1 MEKVKYRYN
10 RWRLALGR
18 LVNLR
23 YINRW
28 IIFCADLFISLC
40 KTKCFFTNCKGSEN
54 QLTIK

>member
-23 YINRW
+23 YIN
-28 IIFCADLFISLC
+28 LSL
-40 KTKCFFTNCKGSEN
+40 
-54 QLTIK
+54 IHI

>member
-23 YINRW
+23 YINRR
-28 IIFCADLFISLC
+28 ALKKVS
-40 KTKCFFTNCKGSEN
+40 S
-54 QLTIK
+54 

>member
-23 YINRW
+23 YINHW
-28 IIFCADLFISLC
+28 IIFVRIFSFPYVYL
-40 KTKCFFTNCKGSEN
+40 
-54 QLTIK
+54 